1 MAVLT
6 MYFIYFSIPACVLYA
21 FFKIGDLDD
30 EIGGALGL
38 GTGMMVLV
46 LHFLVPGGY
55 VGLVL
60 YSVGGFILLT
70 IYKILRGLSK
80 KKGRKTDEDFE
91 QRD

>member
-1 MAVLT
+1 MH
-6 MYFIYFSIPACVLYA
+6 YIYFSLPICVLYA
-21 FFKIGDLDD
+21 FFKMGDLDN

-70 IYKILRGLSK
+70 IYKILRGLPR
-80 KKGRKTDEDFE
+80 KKGRTTNKDFE
-91 QRD
+91 ERD